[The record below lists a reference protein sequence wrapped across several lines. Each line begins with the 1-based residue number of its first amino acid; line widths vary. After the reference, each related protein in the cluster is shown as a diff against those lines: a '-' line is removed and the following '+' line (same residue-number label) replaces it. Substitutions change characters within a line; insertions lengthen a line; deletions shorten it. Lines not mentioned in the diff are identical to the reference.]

1 MTSKPVLTI
10 AIPTYNRA
18 HLLDLCLCRIIDQ
31 ARSSP
36 DEIEVIVS
44 DNGSTDNTRDIVS
57 SYFELFPSLRYYANE
72 RNLGPDFNFA
82 KCFDL
87 ARADYVWI
95 FSDDDLLLPRA
106 IERIL
111 PILKSQNLGII
122 ALAVN
127 FYPEKGV
134 IDESLYPYE
143 PLSFRYYHD
152 PRLLA
157 CDIHYWLTYITGI
170 ITNKRVALER
180 GIVQLGEDS
189 FLIQLGWVMPALFS
203 TLPSAKVESPLIL
216 GRALETLDFKLF
228 YVFGSSYPSVLKE
241 LSRRKVL
248 PPEVK
253 DMLINLIIRKYFV
266 NYIRPQYRY
275 AYGERP
281 LLILGASFWHRK
293 AFWSVL
299 IPLFIRRA
307 LCKVSRAS
315 RRLLKNRAL
324 CGRMAQR
331 H

>member
-1 MTSKPVLTI
+1 M
-10 AIPTYNRA
+10 
-18 HLLDLCLCRIIDQ
+18 
-31 ARSSP
+31 
-36 DEIEVIVS
+36 
-44 DNGSTDNTRDIVS
+44 S
-57 SYFELFPSLRYYANE
+57 SYFELFPGLRYYANE
-72 RNLGPDFNFA
+72 RNLGPDFNIA

-87 ARADYVWI
+87 ACADYVWI

-111 PILKSQNLGII
+111 PILRSHSLGII
-122 ALAVN
+122 ALAAN

-143 PLSFRYYHD
+143 PLSFRYCHD

-157 CDIHYWLTYITGI
+157 CDIHFWLTYITGV

-180 GIVQLGEDS
+180 GIVQLGEDG

-203 TLPSAKVESPLIL
+203 SLPSAKIESPLIL

-228 YVFGSSYPSVLKE
+228 YVFGSSYPCALKK

-253 DMLINLIIRKYFV
+253 DTLIDLIISKYFI
-266 NYIRPQYRY
+266 NYIRPRYRY
-275 AYGERP
+275 SYGERP
-281 LLILGASFWHRK
+281 LLILGASFWYRK

-307 LCKVSRAS
+307 LCKISRAS
-315 RRLLKNRAL
+315 SHFSSKCRSGL
-324 CGRMAQR
+324 
-331 H
+331 